1 MKENSEIQL
10 TDEQMGVFAH
20 WMSAIHRN
28 ELFNHIYD
36 ELLAKEFILNKEQVS
51 NSQVKAIYNLI
62 VQKL

>member
-1 MKENSEIQL
+1 
-10 TDEQMGVFAH
+10 MGVFAQ

-28 ELFNHIYD
+28 ELLDHIYD

-51 NSQVKAIYNLI
+51 NRQVKAIYNLI